1 MAKFQEYE
9 WDFEY
14 EVFCY
19 DENGVEICNY
29 GIEADCPEDAEACAR
44 EFCAD
49 DYPDIPVA
57 KVHVELIDKEYLA
70 ELAELAEYERV
81 ARVNPYCI

>member
-1 MAKFQEYE
+1 MIQTYLHFFLHEHLKHQFHEH
-9 WDFEY
+9 
-14 EVFCY
+14 
-19 DENGVEICNY
+19 CNY

-49 DYPDIPVA
+49 DYPDVPVA
-57 KVHVELIDKEYLA
+57 KVHVELVDYEHM
-70 ELAELAEYERV
+70 AELAEYEKI

>member
-1 MAKFQEYE
+1 MAKFEELE
-9 WDFEY
+9 WDYEY

-19 DENGVEICNY
+19 DAEGKEICNY
-29 GIEADCPEDAEACAR
+29 DIEADCPEDAEACAR

-57 KVHVELIDKEYLA
+57 KVHVELVDYEHM
-70 ELAELAEYERV
+70 AELAEYEKI